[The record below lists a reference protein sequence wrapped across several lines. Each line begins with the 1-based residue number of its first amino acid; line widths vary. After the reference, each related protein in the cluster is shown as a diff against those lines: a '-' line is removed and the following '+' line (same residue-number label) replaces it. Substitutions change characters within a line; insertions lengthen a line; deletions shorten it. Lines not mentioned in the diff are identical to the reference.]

1 MNPIRKIVV
10 FGRLGSEKTFFS
22 FKLHA
27 QTNIAL
33 HPLDKDL
40 LYFKLSGKVERE
52 NTEFTQIQQSIV
64 DSDSWIIDVNSI
76 SS

>member
-1 MNPIRKIVV
+1 MNPIQKIVV
-10 FGRLGSEKTFFS
+10 FGRLGSEKTCFS

-40 LYFKLSGKVERE
+40 LYFKLSGKRE
-52 NTEFTQIQQSIV
+52 YRVYANPT
-64 DSDSWIIDVNSI
+64 IDCRFG
-76 SS
+76 